1 MESSSTRTRCSGEL
15 RPPSGRRE
23 KKRERGVGWLAF
35 QGLKAPG
42 NARAP
47 CRAKSAPRSIRETP
61 PAAKWD
67 RLPCVTPCVYFGYAH
82 RLRSWPR
89 AAADA
94 PADASGGEARDF
106 HNAASFRGFSSTQRA
121 ARFTERAAPSM
132 RRRAAST
139 QRRASSMS
147 RGIPFA
153 RRAAASL
160 RRGGLAM
167 RRARLSAPQAGP
179 PTFLDARSHGR
190 QNPRSASVV
199 DTRPFPELLD
209 GSG

>member
-139 QRRASSMS
+139 QRAAPSMRRDVSSTRRRPASM
-147 RGIPFA
+147 
-153 RRAAASL
+153 RRAAASTW
-160 RRGGLAM
+160 
-167 RRARLSAPQAGP
+167 RAASSMCSAVPLTHSGTGWLSPLP
-179 PTFLDARSHGR
+179 PR
-190 QNPRSASVV
+190 VV
-199 DTRPFPELLD
+199 VP
-209 GSG
+209 